1 MEPVDITATEKEML
15 ANIGEVLEFNT
26 LKFDELYYAY
36 RYIKAQGIAAE
47 TDVIEIT
54 NLGIPLLQALAD
66 VKSVS
71 AEDIHKMLLS
81 GTITNEDVQNAFL
94 KMTSDGGIFFRS

>member
-1 MEPVDITATEKEML
+1 MEPVNITAAEKEML
-15 ANIGEVLEFNT
+15 AKIGEALEFNT

-36 RYIKAQGIAAE
+36 RYLKAQGIAAE

-54 NLGIPLLQALAD
+54 NLGVPLIQALAD

-71 AEDIHKMLLS
+71 TEDIQKMLLS
-81 GTITNEDVQNAFL
+81 GTITNEDVQNAFFR
-94 KMTSDGGIFFRS
+94 MTSEGEIFF